1 MSPEEGEAAGTEG
14 PTPEREAPAGGD
26 DRRWVRVQDLFH
38 AALERDPGERPAF
51 VETATRDD
59 PSIRA
64 EVLDLLAADEGG
76 WTFLDRGVGSVAD
89 RILDPPAQGSGDTSP
104 HSGGSGEG
112 ATRGDGPTFG
122 PYRILS
128 FLGEGGMGT
137 VHRVIRDD
145 LGSEAALKILRDG
158 TLSPARR
165 ARFLAE
171 QRTLAGLRHPGI
183 AHLLDAGALPDGTPW
198 FVMELVE
205 GAPLD
210 EYIRQA
216 DPSLEERLLL
226 FRSVAEVVQHAHRHA
241 VIHRDLKPSNILVGE
256 DGQVKVIDF
265 GIAKRLGPE
274 GQPPREATRTGLRIL
289 TPAHAAPEQLR
300 GEAVGV
306 HTDVYAL
313 GVLLFQLLSGQT
325 PFLVE
330 GGSLEEAAAVRT
342 AGPPPRPSALRVR
355 HSPGSLG
362 SEEGAR
368 SDPGARGSPGTGT
381 WRSHAVPPVRGG
393 SRSEW
398 ADLDVLCMTAM
409 HSDPLRRYSTVE
421 ALLRDLEHFLRREPL
436 EARPD
441 TLGYRAGTFMRRNRT
456 PVGVAAAALLVLMAS
471 SVAWTVSLLDA
482 RDRALAEA
490 ARAERVQRFTVNLF
504 QGTDPDFAP
513 AEALRVVELLER
525 GVQEARA
532 LEADPTLQAELY
544 LALGGIHHQLGRL
557 EAADSLIQAALELR
571 RGRRGGEHPE
581 VAEALVALG
590 LVKEAQASL
599 DEAEALAREGL
610 EMTLRTLPDR
620 HPGRAR
626 ALAALGG
633 VLEARGRYDEALPLV
648 EEAVHLHRLRGD
660 PGAELASA
668 LGQLVNLN
676 FYLGRYPQADSLGWE
691 ALSLNR
697 KLYGETHPAAARDL
711 INLGAVA
718 FELGD
723 AHRAEEL
730 FREALSIQE
739 PWYGLEHPATAANLT
754 MLGRALVRQERMDE
768 ATQVLRTSLA
778 INRETLGEVHPR
790 VASAENEL
798 GLIAQAAGDWAE
810 ARNHFLRMTA
820 IYEALYPEGHSWV
833 GVARSNLA
841 GTHQAEGNHGEA
853 ERLLREV
860 LEMYGR
866 ILPEGHQLAGIAWI
880 RLGSALV
887 AQERFQEGL
896 EALLSG
902 REILTVQGAS
912 PVWVERADQEL
923 DRARAGLRGEPPEA
937 SR

>member
-1 MSPEEGEAAGTEG
+1 MTPREEEGA
-14 PTPEREAPAGGD
+14 EREPPSPGEAPSVDGGA
-26 DRRWVRVQDLFH
+26 RRWTRVQDLFH
-38 AALERDPGERPAF
+38 AALERPPTERPSF
-51 VETATRDD
+51 VEGATRDD
-59 PSIRA
+59 PSIGA
-64 EVLDLLAADEGG
+64 EVLDLLAADEGE
-76 WTFLDRGVGSVAD
+76 WTLLDRGVGPMAD
-89 RILDPPAQGSGDTSP
+89 RILDSPVPEGAAGQGTAGQGAAGEET
-104 HSGGSGEG
+104 SGEG
-112 ATRGDGPTFG
+112 GAGEAGPTFG

-137 VHRVIRDD
+137 VHRVVRDD

-158 TLSPARR
+158 ALSPARR

-171 QRTLAGLRHPGI
+171 QRTLAALRHPGI
-183 AHLLDAGALPDGTPW
+183 AHLLDAGTLPDGTPW

-205 GAPLD
+205 GVPLD
-210 EYIRQA
+210 EHLRRT
-216 DPSLEERLLL
+216 DPELEERLRL
-226 FRSVAEVVQHAHRHA
+226 FRTVGEVVEYAHRHA
-241 VIHRDLKPSNILVGE
+241 VIHRDLKPSNVLVRE
-256 DGQVKVIDF
+256 DGRVKVIDF

-274 GQPPREATRTGLRIL
+274 GQPPGEATRTGFRLM

-313 GVLLFQLLSGQT
+313 GVLLFQLLTGCT
-325 PFLVE
+325 PFHLE
-330 GGSLEEAAAVRT
+330 DGSLEEAAEART
-342 AGPPPRPSALRVR
+342 AGPPPRPSALR
-355 HSPGSLG
+355 SPGVSP
-362 SEEGAR
+362 
-368 SDPGARGSPGTGT
+368 PG
-381 WRSHAVPPVRGG
+381 RGG

-409 HSDPLRRYSTVE
+409 HPDPARRYPTVE
-421 ALLRDLEHFLRREPL
+421 ALLRDVDHFLRREPL

-441 TLGYRAGTFMRRNRT
+441 SLGYRAGRFARRNRT
-456 PVGVAAAALLVLMAS
+456 PLGVAAAALLILVAS
-471 SVAWTVSLLDA
+471 SAAWAFSLMDA

-490 ARAERVQRFTVNLF
+490 ARAERVQRFTLNLF

-513 AEALRVVELLER
+513 AEGLRVVELLER

-532 LEADPTLQAELY
+532 LEVDPALQAELY
-544 LALGGIHHQLGRL
+544 LALGGIHQQLGRL
-557 EAADSLIQAALELR
+557 EAADSLIQEALELR
-571 RGRRGGEHPE
+571 RGLRGMEHPE

-610 EMTLRTLPDR
+610 EMTLRTLPPR
-620 HPGRAR
+620 HPARAR
-626 ALAALGG
+626 AVAALGG
-633 VLEARGRYDEALPLV
+633 VLEARGRYEEALPLV
-648 EEAVHLHRLRGD
+648 AEAVRLHGALAG
-660 PGAELASA
+660 PSAELASA

-676 FYLGRYPQADSLGWE
+676 FYLGRYLQADSLGWE
-691 ALSLNR
+691 VLALNR
-697 KLYGETHPAAARDL
+697 SLYGETHPAAARDL

-723 AHRAEEL
+723 ALRAEEL
-730 FREALSIQE
+730 FREALAIQE

-768 ATQVLRTSLA
+768 ARELLRTSLA

-798 GLIAQAAGDWAE
+798 GLIAQSGGDWEE
-810 ARNHFLRMTA
+810 ARGHFLRMVE

-841 GTHQAEGNHGEA
+841 GIHQAQGDHGEA
-853 ERLLREV
+853 ERLFRGV

-866 ILPEGHQLAGIAWI
+866 ILPEGHQLEGIAWI
-880 RLGSALV
+880 RLGGALV
-887 AQERFQEGL
+887 AQERFQDGID
-896 EALLSG
+896 ALLRG
-902 REILTVQGAS
+902 REILASQGAS
-912 PVWVERADQEL
+912 PAWVERADQEL
-923 DRARAGLRGEPPEA
+923 TRARAGLQGGAPEG
-937 SR
+937 SG